1 MQSQQCTIT
10 AVHVSC
16 NRDPLLEFRNLRLSS
31 SGGKKNRCLTKVAAQ
46 IPPTPVEVVVAEVVA
61 EVAEVVRAVGVGT
74 GVGRTRT
81 IVADSIYTVRGY
93 E

>member
-1 MQSQQCTIT
+1 M
-10 AVHVSC
+10 
-16 NRDPLLEFRNLRLSS
+16 RLSS

-46 IPPTPVEVVVAEVVA
+46 IPQTPVEAVVAVAEVV
-61 EVAEVVRAVGVGT
+61 VVEVVRAVGVGT